1 MTRTCSRGAYGLPAL
16 HHRKIPNEPTTLIR
30 KSSTNTRQG
39 EFTMKTYRI
48 LFGGFVRMYADSIIE
63 AENDEAARQAAIQE
77 FKARNDELDWYDAQ
91 YDNIAQPSIVSIEDA
106 ETKDTILEGFD
117 FPATAADARE
127 YAADKLLAALQ
138 NLMPDIESEIDH
150 RQNNDK
156 EWIELDRK
164 AAEARAAI
172 AEATAIKDQP
182 SIGETRHDP
191 S

>member
-1 MTRTCSRGAYGLPAL
+1 
-16 HHRKIPNEPTTLIR
+16 
-30 KSSTNTRQG
+30 
-39 EFTMKTYRI
+39 MKTYRI

-127 YAADKLLAALQ
+127 YASDKLLAALQ
-138 NLMPDIESEIDH
+138 NLMPEIESEIDQRKH
-150 RQNNDK
+150 SGND
-156 EWIELDRK
+156 EDWIELDRK
-164 AAEARAAI
+164 AANARAAI
-172 AEATAIKDQP
+172 AEATAIKDRP
-182 SIGETRHDP
+182 LLSRPE
-191 S
+191 SS